1 MINCLV
7 FHVEWPLTYSP
18 MSPLLQQF
26 GRSPFRLIA
35 FWLLCH
41 VIGYMDA
48 SELHYKIEEEVPVGT
63 VIGNVVVDAEVGHG
77 LPAEVRRSL
86 RFKFLTSPHINVTV
100 NELNG
105 NLVTSGR
112 IDREIL
118 CRELDQPCLI
128 RQSVAVHP
136 IQYFRIVKVAFTVID
151 INDNSPE
158 FQPNRLVHEV
168 IESTPVDSSFVV
180 PTARDADTAPNA
192 IDRYELIDPERILH
206 LNVTR
211 KLDGSLEVRLVLVR
225 PLDRE
230 TKEEHRVT
238 VLAHDAGRPSRSGSV
253 NVTIVVLDSNDNVPV
268 FEYTSYEVTIA
279 ENQPLGTTIV
289 KVTAHDKDIGLNA
302 QVLYYLSSSTQASF
316 GKVFAVNNVTGEIYV
331 VGTVDYERTPVY
343 HLIVSAMDRGHD
355 PVPSETTVIVR
366 VDDVNDNAPKI
377 TVNTLVASGTNVS
390 DVLENAPVGTFVGHV
405 IVHDPDKGLNGQ
417 FNCSSSNGQN
427 FRLQRFYNNEYH
439 VITATS
445 LDYERKRRY
454 VIVVSCSDIGKPP
467 MTSTSEITV
476 NVIDV
481 NDNTP
486 RCSPEVYE
494 SEILENNYNG
504 VVVLQ
509 VNCTDA
515 DSPPNSVGSYEISDE
530 GRVNFAVS
538 RDTGIVSAT
547 SSLDREGAERHRF
560 LVLAIDG
567 GSPPRTGT
575 ATVVVTVTDVND
587 ERPLFSQDSYA
598 FEVEENQP
606 QGSFVG
612 AFSARDRDAPPF
624 NDFLFLL
631 VPSGSLSDA
640 FTVNRMSGKI
650 TTTRILDR
658 EEQEV
663 YHMKA
668 IVSDSHGPAMTS
680 SADVTVIILDTND
693 HSPKFLFPTPGN
705 NTVQVVGDALEGQ
718 TLGRIVAKDE
728 DDRLNGEVT
737 YSIVKGNDQEVFRLD
752 QVTGY
757 LKANVDIETV
767 TNNTFSLVICAMDR
781 AAEPSKSF
789 AYLNVLILHGSKRDV
804 FQAFVSFDR
813 SNLVPILVVCGVSAV
828 VISLL
833 LVAIFVVVCQQRT
846 RNKDAGRKYNC
857 RTETLKAMSAQGG
870 DGLATEVACSE
881 LVQKISGSDA
891 AESQGM
897 GTTIE
902 VRVEKGKPVSRCV
915 GALGV
920 ESLKPPDYY
929 EVSSSQLS

>member
-1 MINCLV
+1 
-7 FHVEWPLTYSP
+7 
-18 MSPLLQQF
+18 MSPLQHL
-26 GRSPFRLIA
+26 GRSQFRLIA
-35 FWLLCH
+35 FWQLCH
-41 VIGYMDA
+41 VILVGHIDA
-48 SELHYKIEEEVPVGT
+48 SELHYQIEEEVPVGT
-63 VIGNVVVDAEVGHG
+63 MVGNVVVDAEVGHG

-100 NELNG
+100 DELTG
-105 NLVTSGR
+105 NLMTSGR
-112 IDREIL
+112 IDRETL
-118 CRELDQPCLI
+118 CRELDQQCII

-136 IQYFRIVKVAFTVID
+136 IQFFKIVKVAFTVID

-180 PTARDADTAPNA
+180 PTARDADTAPNS
-192 IDRYELIDPERILH
+192 IERYELIDPEGILQ

-230 TKEEHRVT
+230 TREEHRVT

-253 NVTIVVLDSNDNVPV
+253 NVTVVVLDSNDNVPV
-268 FEYTSYEVTIA
+268 FEYGSYEITIA
-279 ENQPLGTTIV
+279 ENLPLGTTIV
-289 KVTAHDKDIGLNA
+289 KVTAYDKDVGLNA
-302 QVLYYLSSSTQASF
+302 QVLYFLSSSTQASF
-316 GKVFAVNNVTGEIYV
+316 GRVFAVNNVTGEIYV

-343 HLIVSAMDRGHD
+343 HLIVSAVDRGQD

-366 VDDVNDNAPKI
+366 VEDVNDNAPRI

-390 DVLENAPVGTFVGHV
+390 DVLEDAPVATFVGHV
-405 IVHDPDKGLNGQ
+405 IVTDPDKGPNGQ

-427 FRLQRFYNNEYH
+427 FRLQHFFNGEYH
-439 VITATS
+439 VMTATS

-454 VIVVSCSDIGKPP
+454 VIVVSCSDNGTPP
-467 MTSTSEITV
+467 LASTADVTV

-515 DSPPNSVGSYEISDE
+515 DSPPNSVKSYEISDE
-530 GRVNFAVS
+530 GRANFAVS

-547 SSLDREGAERHRF
+547 SSLNREASESHRF

-575 ATVVVTVTDVND
+575 ATVVITVTDVND
-587 ERPLFSQDSYA
+587 ERPIFSRDSFA

-606 QGSFVG
+606 QGSLVG
-612 AFSARDRDAPPF
+612 SLVASDSDAPPF
-624 NDFLFLL
+624 NSFLFIL

-650 TTTRILDR
+650 STTRMLDR

-668 IVSDSHGPAMTS
+668 IVTDSHGPSMTS
-680 SADVTVIILDTND
+680 SADVTVIVLDTND
-693 HSPKFLFPTPGN
+693 HSPRFLFPTLGN
-705 NTVQVVGDALEGQ
+705 NTVHVAGDALDGQ

-737 YSIVKGNDQEVFRLD
+737 YSIVKGNDQEVFRID

-767 TNNTFSLVICAMDR
+767 SNKTFSLVICAMDR

-789 AYLNVLILHGSKRDV
+789 AYLNVLVVPRGSRTDG

-813 SNLVPILVVCGVSAV
+813 NNLVPILVVCGVSAV
-828 VISLL
+828 VISVL

-846 RNKDAGRKYNC
+846 RNKDADRKYNC
-857 RTETLKAMSAQGG
+857 RTETLKAMSAPGV
-870 DGLATEVACSE
+870 DGLATEVGHR
-881 LVQKISGSDA
+881 IGGSDDA
-891 AESQGM
+891 ADSQGM
-897 GTTIE
+897 DSTIE
-902 VRVEKGKPVSRCV
+902 VRVVQGKPVSRCV
-915 GALGV
+915 GSLGM

-929 EVSSSQLS
+929 EVRSSITDRILCITSYTLMLNNMV